1 MLLQHGGVKGV
12 GLEIEKC
19 WCVVVGIVRGTGY
32 AEEEGST
39 LMLLEGEIGVEVGG
53 SELGGDRHEGAGTA

>member
-1 MLLQHGGVKGV
+1 MVYGLLVFMNMNVLCTALAIKH
-12 GLEIEKC
+12 IF
-19 WCVVVGIVRGTGY
+19 RRSGY